1 MKTSTK
7 VGDASA
13 LQVVIFRDGNLMGSE
28 VFLPGDYTVGCDADC
43 ELVLADESVGGCHAF
58 LTFRDGKIL
67 LQGLGD
73 SSIAINGQASREA
86 EVRPLDDVSIG
97 PFLLKFRA
105 IGQKRTGLSNAQSA
119 RRELVSKRPSNQVE
133 AKEAPCVKIVEQEKK
148 EVVSRPIQSK
158 APTRSKPKEKP
169 KLTVPMPGADRFP
182 KLAERPKS
190 GQQHLPAATS
200 VSEHKS
206 SIKGIGKETEPAG
219 PQLRARVFWGKTV
232 VGLYGFSFGSQV
244 SGGASERNSI
254 PLYHSS
260 FPTRFT
266 LAKSF
271 KNSGNQAWEIRVPR
285 GISAYRFDSAGWK
298 QAQGNVKKKVV
309 CIRLE
314 PGQLLR
320 IGDASYS
327 LELRSEKVQL
337 VPKREIRDW
346 VRSEAFFSVGLALG
360 FGILLTLAIWLMPLP
375 KEQSDFNPR
384 QLQAVRAVLRPPEK
398 KKVIP
403 KKEEKKEEKVEK
415 KKEEKKEPRKKVR
428 KKVAN
433 SQKPAEVK
441 KALRA
446 VKKLT
451 SVPAVESLLK
461 ATSKIGQG
469 PAGSGNKGK
478 GYKLS
483 PLIGKP
489 PIAMAGIGF
498 GKGKGGFG
506 AATKGVRGMG
516 GGGVGI
522 GTFSAGKVGKRKVA
536 GRVSAPPS
544 RFKRRGGGGSLAR
557 DLIAKVINNHL
568 GEVQAC
574 YERALLKESGLSGQ
588 LVFEWTIDT
597 SGRVSAIKVTRATL
611 RSASVQN
618 CIVSSLAR
626 WVFPKP
632 SGGNVVVSYPFMF
645 QSVGF

>member
-1 MKTSTK
+1 M
-7 VGDASA
+7 GDASA

-28 VFLPGDYTVGCDADC
+28 VFLPGDYTVGCDTDC

-73 SSIAINGQASREA
+73 ASIGINGQASREA
-86 EVRPLDDVSIG
+86 EVRSLDDVSIG

-105 IGQKRTGLSNAQSA
+105 IGQKKVVLPNGQPTRK
-119 RRELVSKRPSNQVE
+119 ELVSKHPARNQVE
-133 AKEAPCVKIVEQEKK
+133 KK
-148 EVVSRPIQSK
+148 EPPKVRVVEHVKNEAVSLPIQ
-158 APTRSKPKEKP
+158 SKPKEKP
-169 KLTVPMPGADRFP
+169 KP
-182 KLAERPKS
+182 KPTAPIPVAATLPRLAEKPKPS
-190 GQQHLPAATS
+190 PQKLSALQST
-200 VSEHKS
+200 SEHKS
-206 SIKGIGKETEPAG
+206 SIKAVGKETEPTG
-219 PQLRARVFWGKTV
+219 PQLRARVFWGRTA
-232 VGLYGFSFGSQV
+232 VGLYGFPFGSQV
-244 SGGASERNSI
+244 SGGASEQNNI
-254 PLYHSS
+254 PLYNSN
-260 FPTRFT
+260 FPTKFV
-266 LAKSF
+266 LAKSSNA
-271 KNSGNQAWEIRVPR
+271 KAGNQAWEIRVPR

-298 QAQGNVKKKVV
+298 QAQGIVKRKVV

-314 PGQLLR
+314 PDQLLR

-346 VRSEAFFSVGLALG
+346 IRSDAFFPVGFAAC
-360 FGILLTLAIWLMPLP
+360 FGILLMLAIWLMPLP
-375 KEQSDFNPR
+375 QEKSDFNPR

-403 KKEEKKEEKVEK
+403 KKEKKKEEKPEK
-415 KKEEKKEPRKKVR
+415 KKVEKKEPRKKVR
-428 KKVAN
+428 KQVAR
-433 SQKPAEVK
+433 SKKPAQVK

-451 SVPAVESLLK
+451 SMPAVESLLK
-461 ATSKIGQG
+461 ATSKIGKG
-469 PAGSGNKGK
+469 PRGSGSKGK

-506 AATKGVRGMG
+506 AKTKGARGMG
-516 GGGVGI
+516 EGGVGI
-522 GTFSAGKVGKRKVA
+522 GTFSAGKVGKGKVA
-536 GRVSAPPS
+536 GRVSAPVS
-544 RFKRRGGGGSLAR
+544 RFKKRGGGGTLAR
-557 DLIAKVINNHL
+557 DLIAKVINNHM

-588 LVFEWTIDT
+588 LVFEWTINT

-611 RSASVQN
+611 RSASVRN
-618 CIVSSLAR
+618 CIVSRLKR

-632 SGGNVVVSYPFMF
+632 SGGNVVVSYPFIF